1 MSIQLYQL
9 SFCIGEE
16 SKCME
21 RKVADMMPCG
31 DSDGIVLQ
39 SDHVCIYEGKK

>member
-1 MSIQLYQL
+1 MPIQLYPL

-21 RKVADMMPCG
+21 RKVADIMPCG
-31 DSDGIVLQ
+31 DSVLQ